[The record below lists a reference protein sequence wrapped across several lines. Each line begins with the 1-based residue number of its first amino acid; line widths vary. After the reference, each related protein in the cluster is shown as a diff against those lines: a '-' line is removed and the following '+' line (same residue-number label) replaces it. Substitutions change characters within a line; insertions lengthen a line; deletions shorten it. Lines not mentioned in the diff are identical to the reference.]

1 MKNRMGRKKFCL
13 IPVFAL
19 AFVALIS
26 WVVMALWNNILV
38 AVVHVGAVT
47 FWQAAG
53 IFVLSKILFTG
64 FRGGHGGPWGRHE
77 WKQKMQQK
85 WMNMTPEEKEKFKD
99 EWKTRCGGRR
109 FAGFGEEKKAE
120 Q

>member
-1 MKNRMGRKKFCL
+1 MKNRMGRKKFFL

-26 WVVMALWNNILV
+26 WAVMTLWNNVLV
-38 AVVHVGAVT
+38 AVVHVGTVT

-64 FRGGHGGPWGRHE
+64 FRGGHGGSWGRRE
-77 WKQKMQQK
+77 WRQKMHQK
-85 WMNMTPEEKEKFKD
+85 WMTMSPEEKEKFRD

-109 FAGFGEEKKAE
+109 FAGFEEDKKAE